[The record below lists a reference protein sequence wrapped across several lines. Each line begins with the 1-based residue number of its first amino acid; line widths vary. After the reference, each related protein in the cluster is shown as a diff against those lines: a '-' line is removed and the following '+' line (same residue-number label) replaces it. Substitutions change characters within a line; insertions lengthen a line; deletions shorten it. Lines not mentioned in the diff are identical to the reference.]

1 MYLYIH
7 IYIYIYVPRICVC
20 VITFCLC
27 TQLYS
32 YVSITCFFVYAYFDS
47 RSAPRSL
54 GRGRLSECAA
64 DGTEAAAK
72 DTGCFK
78 VPFRVLLGAYS
89 RSFKSLTASSRVLI
103 GALLTSDSV

>member
-1 MYLYIH
+1 M
-7 IYIYIYVPRICVC
+7 C

-47 RSAPRSL
+47 SSAPRSL

-64 DGTEAAAK
+64 DRTEAAAK

-78 VPFRVLLGAYS
+78 VPFRVLYGAY